1 MKIIYNNREL
11 KIRFVKNLYDQE
23 VPEYYNKY
31 SGVWERSLQP
41 LSCEADKED
50 FEFYL
55 LVFHLIYT
63 LEQHGRK
70 FFEDYDKNKAYEME
84 LWEEYGE
91 IGMHL
96 YEM

>member
-50 FEFYL
+50 LNFICWYF
-55 LVFHLIYT
+55 T
-63 LEQHGRK
+63 
-70 FFEDYDKNKAYEME
+70 
-84 LWEEYGE
+84 
-91 IGMHL
+91 
-96 YEM
+96 